1 MSMPRLS
8 LAAAAALA
16 CALSACASITPE
28 ARRVMVYSENN
39 RLLDRCQQLG
49 PVSAEVSEMNM
60 LTLEEAIQQ
69 AKNDLRHQAATR
81 YKADA
86 VVLVNTDIT
95 QSFLV
100 RHATL
105 QGVALKCHP

>member
-1 MSMPRLS
+1 MILS
-8 LAAAAALA
+8 RSDG
-16 CALSACASITPE
+16 CVEHRKTTP
-28 ARRVMVYSENN
+28 
-39 RLLDRCQQLG
+39 
-49 PVSAEVSEMNM
+49 
-60 LTLEEAIQQ
+60 
-69 AKNDLRHQAATR
+69 ATR

>member
-1 MSMPRLS
+1 MAGKGDGKQARIVCLLQAGLLCKNMLHKITCHRFCSTFLPFSTMSMPRLS

-16 CALSACASITPE
+16 CALSACASIT
-28 ARRVMVYSENN
+28 
-39 RLLDRCQQLG
+39 
-49 PVSAEVSEMNM
+49 
-60 LTLEEAIQQ
+60 
-69 AKNDLRHQAATR
+69 
-81 YKADA
+81 
-86 VVLVNTDIT
+86 